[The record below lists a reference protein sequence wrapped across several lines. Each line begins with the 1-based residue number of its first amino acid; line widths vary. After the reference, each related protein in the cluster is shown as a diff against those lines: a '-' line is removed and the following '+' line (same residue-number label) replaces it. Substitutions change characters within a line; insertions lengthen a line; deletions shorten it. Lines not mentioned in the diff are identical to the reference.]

1 MLGYDSK
8 KEEGLQDA
16 IGTVR
21 CKLIERFKG
30 YLGEA

>member
-1 MLGYDSK
+1 MLGYDFN
-8 KEEGLQDA
+8 KEKGLQDA

-30 YLGEA
+30 